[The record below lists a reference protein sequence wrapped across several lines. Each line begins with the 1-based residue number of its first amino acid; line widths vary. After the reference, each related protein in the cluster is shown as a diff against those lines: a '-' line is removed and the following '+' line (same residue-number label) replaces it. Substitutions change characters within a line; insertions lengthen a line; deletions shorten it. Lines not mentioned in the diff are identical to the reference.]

1 MVSAC
6 GKAWSGLVLAAL
18 LGGCASVTPAPVVLV
33 ETAARGQPLVGA
45 ACTAVI
51 GDLRWDVTTPST
63 IVVGNASGTLRIVC
77 NMDGFR
83 TSELIFRPASYGSA
97 YPRRL
102 VLDMNKP

>member
-1 MVSAC
+1 MVAVRC
-6 GKAWSGLVLAAL
+6 IFWSTLALL
-18 LGGCASVTPAPVVLV
+18 LGGCASTAPVTAIMV

-51 GDLRWDVTTPST
+51 GASRWDLVTPAT
-63 IVVGNASGTLRIVC
+63 IIVGDASGALRVVC
-77 NMDGFR
+77 NMAGFR
-83 TSELIFRPASYGSA
+83 TSELIFRPATYSAA